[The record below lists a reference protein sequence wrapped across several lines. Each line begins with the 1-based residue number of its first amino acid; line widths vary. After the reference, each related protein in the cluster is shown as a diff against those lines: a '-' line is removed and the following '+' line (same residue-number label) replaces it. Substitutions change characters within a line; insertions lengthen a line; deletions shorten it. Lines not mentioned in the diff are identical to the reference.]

1 MRPAQ
6 SPRVRGPSNA
16 ATRPVRQSCGVAPRR
31 HRPPGSGSLSGAV
44 VSRPRRARPHRAPR
58 GLSRR
63 GPTGLGSARL
73 WFTARDRYPSEV
85 LSSWQRVRRG
95 RSPITLPR
103 GLARA
108 LDRAAADCVV
118 SWEYGPATWR
128 ALAWSRRH
136 RKPLV
141 IFSELTPWSDE
152 VLSSGQLRLH
162 RLIAPRAAGFVVAST
177 RGRARL
183 AGLGVDPGRVEVA
196 LQSAEIE
203 AWPPSRRG
211 PAARRPRAHA
221 LGGAPRARQESR
233 APAGGVRHGR
243 LRVR

>member
-6 SPRVRGPSNA
+6 CFAQGSWTIKRCDPARAAKLRRGTA
-16 ATRPVRQSCGVAPRR
+16 RR
-31 HRPPGSGSLSGAV
+31 HRPPVPVPYREPLFRALAERGRIEPHV
-44 VSRPRRARPHRAPR
+44 VYLAAAQPGWDQPASWFAARE
-58 GLSRR
+58 G
-63 GPTGLGSARL
+63 
-73 WFTARDRYPSEV
+73 YPSEI
-85 LSSWQRVRRG
+85 LSAWQRVRRG
-95 RSPITLPR
+95 RSLITVPR

-162 RLIAPRAAGFVVAST
+162 RLIAPRAAGLRGEHAGSRTT
-177 RGRARL
+177 RR
-183 AGLGVDPGRVEVA
+183 PGR
-196 LQSAEIE
+196 
-203 AWPPSRRG
+203 
-211 PAARRPRAHA
+211 RPGAGG
-221 LGGAPRARQESR
+221 GGASER
-233 APAGGVRHGR
+233 
-243 LRVR
+243 